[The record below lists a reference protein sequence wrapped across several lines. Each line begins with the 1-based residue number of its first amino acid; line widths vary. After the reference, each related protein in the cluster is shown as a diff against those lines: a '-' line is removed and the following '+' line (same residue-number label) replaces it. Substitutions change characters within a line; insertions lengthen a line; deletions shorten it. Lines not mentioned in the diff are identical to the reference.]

1 MLTLKIKSLEKLQRH
16 QWFMDKESYMSKTR
30 VLEQQSSL
38 YSREQAGQGNNL
50 HYLGRRRLP
59 FIVGSD
65 IRLAH
70 QLLGKPAAGAS
81 PSQPLSLTTMRKA
94 NVSL

>member
-1 MLTLKIKSLEKLQRH
+1 
-16 QWFMDKESYMSKTR
+16 MDKESYMSKTR

-70 QLLGKPAAGAS
+70 QLLGKPEAEMGGGGGQAGR
-81 PSQPLSLTTMRKA
+81 QSLIKPY
-94 NVSL
+94 NGED